1 MKKFLYIMPA
11 VLICMLYALLT
22 ALAGGIGGYQPVVLL
37 YIGFPLLAGIL
48 LRKNKWWGSLFG
60 MAMGALL
67 VYMGSQ
73 SSGQPIDI
81 ERPMGVAFIIYY
93 ALMGILCLMDIR
105 KKNKK

>member
-1 MKKFLYIMPA
+1 MKRFLYIMPA

-22 ALAGGIGGYQPVVLL
+22 ALAGGISGYQPVVLL

-48 LRKNKWWGSLFG
+48 LRKNKWWGSCFG
-60 MAMGALL
+60 IAMGAVL

-73 SSGQPIDI
+73 SNGQPIGI
-81 ERPMGVAFIIYY
+81 ERPMGAAFIAYY
-93 ALMGILCLMDIR
+93 AVMGILCLMDTR

>member
-22 ALAGGIGGYQPVVLL
+22 VLAGGIGGYQPIVLL
-37 YIGFPLLAGIL
+37 YVCAPLLAGIL
-48 LRKNKWWGSLFG
+48 LRRNKWWGSIFG
-60 MAMGALL
+60 IAVGAIL

-73 SSGQPIDI
+73 SNGQPIGI
-81 ERPMGVAFIIYY
+81 ERPMGIVFILYY
-93 ALMGILCLMDIR
+93 LVMGILCLMDTR